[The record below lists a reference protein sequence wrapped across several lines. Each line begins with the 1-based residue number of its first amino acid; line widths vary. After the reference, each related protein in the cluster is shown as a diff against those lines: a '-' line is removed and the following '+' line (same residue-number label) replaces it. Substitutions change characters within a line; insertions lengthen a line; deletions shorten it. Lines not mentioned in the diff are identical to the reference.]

1 MAVYYGVIKNNR
13 VVLDTD
19 VQLAEGMPVEIRP
32 RLSASN
38 PEDAFKKL
46 LLAEG
51 LMTEPPSSEPMSPGG
66 CDGLSLSKASPCLRR
81 LSPRGASRLI
91 VAHVGARND
100 GNDLVEAIAR
110 VVARRFFA
118 LSIARTP

>member
-51 LMTEPPSSEPMSPGG
+51 LMTELPSSEPMSPCG

-81 LSPRGASRLI
+81 LSPRGVRWRSTTSIRGPFNSASHSVREKRQLE
-91 VAHVGARND
+91 
-100 GNDLVEAIAR
+100 EAQHQLN
-110 VVARRFFA
+110 FG
-118 LSIARTP
+118 